1 MSLGSKIRALRKERG
16 WTAEY
21 LAEISGCTQST
32 ISEIENDK
40 RSPQYDTLEKIAK
53 AFKLPLIDI
62 LPLEAHTGKANFTEE
77 EKQLLS
83 IFHQLKPEQR
93 KQLVEFVLSFLDKE
107 KQKRSQ

>member
-16 WTAEY
+16 WTSEY

-53 AFKLPLIDI
+53 AFQLPLIDI
-62 LPLEAHTGKANFTEE
+62 LPLEAHTGKMDFTEE
-77 EKQLLS
+77 EKRLIS
-83 IFHQLKPEQR
+83 IFHQLTPEQR
-93 KQLVEFVLSFLDKE
+93 KHLLEFVHSFLEKDK
-107 KQKRSQ
+107 KK

>member
-16 WTAEY
+16 WTSEY

-53 AFKLPLIDI
+53 AFQLPLIDI
-62 LPLEAHTGKANFTEE
+62 LPLEAHTGEMHFTEE
-77 EKQLLS
+77 EKRLIS
-83 IFHQLKPEQR
+83 IFHKLMPDQR
-93 KQLVEFVLSFLDKE
+93 KNLLDFLESFLE
-107 KQKRSQ
+107 KDRKK